1 MLISKE
7 FKGKSLE
14 EAIQIGLLTLSLDRD
29 DVQIEVIERESKGF
43 LGFGRRDAVVKLTY
57 DDGQPDPSVLA
68 AVKPEPVKQEAP
80 KAEKKPAAKKT
91 STAKK
96 TTTKK
101 TEE

>member
-14 EAIQIGLLTLSLDRD
+14 EAVQTGLLMLNLDRD

-43 LGFGRRDAVVKLTY
+43 LGFGRRDAVIKLTY

-68 AVKPEPVKQEAP
+68 AVKPAIEKVEAP
-80 KAEKKPAAKKT
+80 KAEEQAEPK
-91 STAKK
+91 
-96 TTTKK
+96 
-101 TEE
+101 EEAPQAE